1 MDENA
6 PGRADDPVS
15 ASRSIALNIR
25 GYLDDHR
32 TSSPRATSVVMQVVA
47 GSAGREGIESAS
59 GGSADPAARLA
70 IDRLRRRRAPKTS

>member
-6 PGRADDPVS
+6 PGRADDPFT
-15 ASRSIALNIR
+15 ASRSTALNIQ

-32 TSSPRATSVVMQVVA
+32 AGSPRAASVVMQVEA
-47 GSAGREGIESAS
+47 GSAGRERIESAS

-70 IDRLRRRRAPKTS
+70 IDRLRRRCALKTS